1 MKVYCIV
8 GIKQLKKI
16 RSPNLFGCYGYR
28 NNTNCDKMMKIPRFS
43 NLKYENY
50 ESEGKK
56 SIRNMERYNMC
67 HYLMKNVFGPFN
79 LSYDVRKITLGI
91 KLLIF
96 S

>member
-8 GIKQLKKI
+8 GIKTFFFF
-16 RSPNLFGCYGYR
+16 RSPNLFGCYGYW

-43 NLKYENY
+43 NLKYETTNQKEKNLFY
-50 ESEGKK
+50 
-56 SIRNMERYNMC
+56 MERYNMC